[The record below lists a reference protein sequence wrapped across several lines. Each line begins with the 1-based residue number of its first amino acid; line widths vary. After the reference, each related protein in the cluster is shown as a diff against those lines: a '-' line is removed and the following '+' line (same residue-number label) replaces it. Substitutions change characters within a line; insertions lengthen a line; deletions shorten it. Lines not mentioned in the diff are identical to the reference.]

1 MKVGGARELCVCQR
15 QRGKETETEREKERL
30 GTNKTYKT
38 HTSFHLTW
46 EKVKAHD
53 SYKHICYQIV
63 HVLSFDALN

>member
-1 MKVGGARELCVCQR
+1 MCVIETVRERAVR
-15 QRGKETETEREKERL
+15 D
-30 GTNKTYKT
+30 NKTYKT
-38 HTSFHLTW
+38 HIFHLTW